1 MTTVRRSFTL
11 DDERDAAL
19 LAWLDA
25 QPNASEAI
33 RDALRAAFDDHAGAT
48 LGDVLRAIERL
59 GDRLDGLHVTPATP
73 ERQEEDPDLVA
84 ALESLGA

>member
-33 RDALRAAFDDHAGAT
+33 RGALRATFKEHTGAT
-48 LGDVLRAIERL
+48 LGDVLHAIERL
-59 GDRLDGLHVTPATP
+59 GDRLDGLHVTTATP
-73 ERQEEDPDLVA
+73 DQEEEDPELVA
-84 ALESLGA
+84 ALDALGV